1 MCFSELFT
9 FQIFQ
14 YCNPLLMISLISP
27 AVTVSYSA
35 QAGTMFASTTMGFC
49 RPVVFRGEA
58 LSWPAKPSGQYAL
71 GAVSG
76 GIADGV
82 EVAAVAA
89 TVGGRRD
96 LHALRVGRVALGEY
110 LVTLTVGNGQ

>member
-1 MCFSELFT
+1 MVSPSSGET
-9 FQIFQ
+9 
-14 YCNPLLMISLISP
+14 LLAP
-27 AVTVSYSA
+27 GYS
-35 QAGTMFASTTMGFC
+35 S
-49 RPVVFRGEA
+49 VLVFRGGA

-82 EVAAVAA
+82 EVAAVVA

>member
-9 FQIFQ
+9 FQIFH
-14 YCNPLLMISLISP
+14 YCNPLLMLSLISP

-35 QAGTMFASTTMGFC
+35 QEGPMFASTIVGFC

-58 LSWPAKPSGQYAL
+58 LSWPAKPSGRYAL
-71 GAVSG
+71 ANVSEG
-76 GIADGV
+76 TADGV

-89 TVGGRRD
+89 IVG
-96 LHALRVGRVALGEY
+96 ATA
-110 LVTLTVGNGQ
+110 